1 MKRIKLFEDFKE
13 NPQRKQIIKNNDK
26 GGTLIK
32 EDDIVNCISKKGKI
46 WVETIKNIH
55 ELIIHLSI
63 IQEKGFTH
71 VDSEML
77 GVRFLTKS
85 EVILEEIE
93 YLNNRAE
100 QLKQELDGI
109 R

>member
-1 MKRIKLFEDFKE
+1 MESGSRLLREKDSTFKWDVFEGDMYQYK
-13 NPQRKQIIKNNDK
+13 
-26 GGTLIK
+26 TL
-32 EDDIVNCISKKGKI
+32 V
-46 WVETIKNIH
+46 KNID

-63 IQEKGFTH
+63 IKEKGFTH

-93 YLNNRAE
+93 YLNNRIE

>member
-1 MKRIKLFEDFKE
+1 MELGER
-13 NPQRKQIIKNNDK
+13 
-26 GGTLIK
+26 LIK
-32 EDDIVNCISKKGKI
+32 ENDSTFVWQVYEGNIYEFKTAV
-46 WVETIKNIH
+46 KNIDD
-55 ELIIHLSI
+55 LIIHLNNLK
-63 IQEKGFTH
+63 EKGFTH

-100 QLKQELDGI
+100 ELKQELDGI

>member
-1 MKRIKLFEDFKE
+1 MESGSRLLREKDSIFKWDVFEGDMYQYK
-13 NPQRKQIIKNNDK
+13 
-26 GGTLIK
+26 TL
-32 EDDIVNCISKKGKI
+32 V
-46 WVETIKNIH
+46 KNID

-63 IQEKGFTH
+63 VKEKGFTH

-93 YLNNRAE
+93 HLNNRIE
-100 QLKQELDGI
+100 QLKEELDGI

>member
-1 MKRIKLFEDFKE
+1 MESGSRLLREKDSIFKWDVFEGDMYQYK
-13 NPQRKQIIKNNDK
+13 
-26 GGTLIK
+26 TL
-32 EDDIVNCISKKGKI
+32 V
-46 WVETIKNIH
+46 KNID

-63 IQEKGFTH
+63 IKEKGFTH

-77 GVRFLTKS
+77 GVKFLTKS

-93 YLNNRAE
+93 HLNNRIE
-100 QLKQELDGI
+100 QLKEELDGI

>member
-1 MKRIKLFEDFKE
+1 MELGSRLLREKDSIFKWDVFEGDMYQYK
-13 NPQRKQIIKNNDK
+13 
-26 GGTLIK
+26 TL
-32 EDDIVNCISKKGKI
+32 V
-46 WVETIKNIH
+46 KNID

-63 IQEKGFTH
+63 IKEKGFTH

>member
-1 MKRIKLFEDFKE
+1 MESGSRLLREKDSTFKWDVFEGDMYQYK
-13 NPQRKQIIKNNDK
+13 
-26 GGTLIK
+26 TL
-32 EDDIVNCISKKGKI
+32 V
-46 WVETIKNIH
+46 KNIDV
-55 ELIIHLSI
+55 LIIHLSI
-63 IQEKGFTH
+63 IKEKGFTH

-93 YLNNRAE
+93 YLNNRIE
-100 QLKQELDGI
+100 QLKEEFDGI

>member
-1 MKRIKLFEDFKE
+1 MESGSRLLREKDSIFKWDVFEGDVYQYK
-13 NPQRKQIIKNNDK
+13 
-26 GGTLIK
+26 TL
-32 EDDIVNCISKKGKI
+32 V
-46 WVETIKNIH
+46 KNID

-63 IQEKGFTH
+63 IKEKGFTH

-93 YLNNRAE
+93 HLNNRIE
-100 QLKQELDGI
+100 QLKEELDGI

>member
-1 MKRIKLFEDFKE
+1 MELGSRLLIEKDSIFKWDVFEGDVYQYK
-13 NPQRKQIIKNNDK
+13 
-26 GGTLIK
+26 TL
-32 EDDIVNCISKKGKI
+32 V
-46 WVETIKNIH
+46 KNID

-63 IQEKGFTH
+63 IKEKGFTH

>member
-1 MKRIKLFEDFKE
+1 MESGSRLLREKDSIFKWDVFAGDMY
-13 NPQRKQIIKNNDK
+13 QYK
-26 GGTLIK
+26 TL
-32 EDDIVNCISKKGKI
+32 V
-46 WVETIKNIH
+46 KNID

-63 IQEKGFTH
+63 IKEKGFTH

-77 GVRFLTKS
+77 GVKFLTKS

-93 YLNNRAE
+93 HLNNRIE
-100 QLKQELDGI
+100 QLKEELDGI

>member
-1 MKRIKLFEDFKE
+1 MESGSRLLREKDSIFKWDVFEGDMYKY
-13 NPQRKQIIKNNDK
+13 K
-26 GGTLIK
+26 TL
-32 EDDIVNCISKKGKI
+32 V
-46 WVETIKNIH
+46 KNID

-63 IQEKGFTH
+63 VKEKGFTH

-85 EVILEEIE
+85 EVILQEIE
-93 YLNNRAE
+93 YLNNRIE
-100 QLKQELDGI
+100 QLKEELDGI

>member
-1 MKRIKLFEDFKE
+1 MESGSRLLREKDSIFKWDVFEGDMYQYKS
-13 NPQRKQIIKNNDK
+13 
-26 GGTLIK
+26 L
-32 EDDIVNCISKKGKI
+32 V
-46 WVETIKNIH
+46 KNID

-63 IQEKGFTH
+63 VKEKGFTH

-93 YLNNRAE
+93 YLNNRVE
-100 QLKQELDGI
+100 QLKKELDGI

>member
-1 MKRIKLFEDFKE
+1 MESGSRLLREKDSIFKWDVFEGDMYQYK
-13 NPQRKQIIKNNDK
+13 
-26 GGTLIK
+26 TL
-32 EDDIVNCISKKGKI
+32 V
-46 WVETIKNIH
+46 KNID

-63 IQEKGFTH
+63 IKEKGFTH
-71 VDSEML
+71 VDNEML

-93 YLNNRAE
+93 YLNNRIE
-100 QLKQELDGI
+100 QLKEELDGI

>member
-1 MKRIKLFEDFKE
+1 MELGSRLLREKDSIFKWDVFEGDMYQYK
-13 NPQRKQIIKNNDK
+13 
-26 GGTLIK
+26 TL
-32 EDDIVNCISKKGKI
+32 V
-46 WVETIKNIH
+46 KNID

-63 IQEKGFTH
+63 IKEKGFTH

-77 GVRFLTKS
+77 GVKFLTKS

-93 YLNNRAE
+93 HLNNRIE
-100 QLKQELDGI
+100 QLKEELDGI

>member
-1 MKRIKLFEDFKE
+1 MELGSRLLREKDSIFKWDVFEGDVYQYK
-13 NPQRKQIIKNNDK
+13 
-26 GGTLIK
+26 TL
-32 EDDIVNCISKKGKI
+32 V
-46 WVETIKNIH
+46 KNID

-63 IQEKGFTH
+63 IKEKGFTH

-100 QLKQELDGI
+100 QLKKELDAI

>member
-1 MKRIKLFEDFKE
+1 MESGSRLLREKDSIFKWDVFEGDMYQYK
-13 NPQRKQIIKNNDK
+13 
-26 GGTLIK
+26 TL
-32 EDDIVNCISKKGKI
+32 V
-46 WVETIKNIH
+46 KNID

-63 IQEKGFTH
+63 IKEKGFTH

-77 GVRFLTKS
+77 GVRFLTKN

-100 QLKQELDGI
+100 QLKQELDAI

>member
-1 MKRIKLFEDFKE
+1 MQSGSRLLREKDSIFKWDVFEGDVYQYKTLV
-13 NPQRKQIIKNNDK
+13 KN
-26 GGTLIK
+26 
-32 EDDIVNCISKKGKI
+32 
-46 WVETIKNIH
+46 KNID

-63 IQEKGFTH
+63 IKEKGFTH

-85 EVILEEIE
+85 EVILQEIE